1 MYRPQDIRDR
11 LHERPF
17 RPLRLVLTT
26 GQTYDIDHPD
36 LLWVTQR
43 DVHVGLPNKEDP
55 TLPDQT
61 TRVAILHIVELRD
74 LPAQAPTP
82 GNGPATP

>member
-11 LHERPF
+11 LREQPF

-43 DVHVGLPNKEDP
+43 DVHVGLPNKDDP

-61 TRVAILHIVELRD
+61 TRVAILHLVEMRD
-74 LPAQAPTP
+74 LVKPPTASGNSPA
-82 GNGPATP
+82 